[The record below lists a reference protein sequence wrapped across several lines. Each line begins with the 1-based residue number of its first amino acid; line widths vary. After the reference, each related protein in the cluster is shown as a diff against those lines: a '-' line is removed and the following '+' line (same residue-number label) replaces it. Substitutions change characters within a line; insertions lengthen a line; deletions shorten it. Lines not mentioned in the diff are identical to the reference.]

1 MKLWE
6 KVIMQ
11 CLRQESNFSKNLF
24 GFMIVDLQLK
34 TILLLRQQL
43 KNMLRGGKIY
53 KWVFFF
59 IRVLG

>member
-6 KVIMQ
+6 KVIKQ

-34 TILLLRQQL
+34 AILLLRQQL

-53 KWVFFF
+53 KWVFY
-59 IRVLG
+59 RVLG